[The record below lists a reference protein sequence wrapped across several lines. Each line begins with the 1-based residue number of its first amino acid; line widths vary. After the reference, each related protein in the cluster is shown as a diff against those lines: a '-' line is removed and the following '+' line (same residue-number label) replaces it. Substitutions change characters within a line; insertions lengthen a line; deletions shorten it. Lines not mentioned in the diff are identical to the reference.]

1 MIATGA
7 PLGASVCFY
16 RNHVAVCLKRTGT
29 TGDGSF
35 LMTGVQPI
43 ERYTSQA
50 RGVRGPRLLLT
61 GGLLLFAVCVN
72 SAAQRPKPC
81 LPDKTFTRVGVLLEQ
96 QDYQTAKALLYD
108 LEVCSHL
115 SPIQRFNVGWLYG
128 KAHDSVDALRIF
140 KSVQPDVPDRLTHA
154 YAIALAEFELAQY
167 QASVDTLIAL
177 RSKGIFDAKCADL
190 LGVSYSKLDKFQ
202 DAYDVM
208 VENIRQNPSNP
219 YAYFNLIALFV
230 DTSEMDKAA
239 QVANKAV
246 AALPQNADA
255 LSMRGSIELFRNQT
269 DDAYRDFSAAAQLSP
284 QAPDPPFF
292 MALVNYRQSK
302 FDEAVRVL
310 RNAIASGI
318 ADSDLHYMLAECLLR
333 IGSRNLAAVL
343 AELNLA
349 IQLNPNSVPARS
361 LRGATLLEVG
371 RPQDAVADLKLA
383 RELDPNPQRDTRNTT
398 YLLARAYAAIGRRD
412 EANALFAQ
420 VGHQYSSD
428 RTDTLNQLS
437 EQKMRAALHP

>member
-1 MIATGA
+1 
-7 PLGASVCFY
+7 
-16 RNHVAVCLKRTGT
+16 
-29 TGDGSF
+29 
-35 LMTGVQPI
+35 MTGVQPI

-50 RGVRGPRLLLT
+50 RGVRGLRLLLT
-61 GGLLLFAVCVN
+61 SGLFLFAVCVN
-72 SAAQRPKPC
+72 SAAQRQKPC
-81 LPDKTFTRVGVLLEQ
+81 LPDKTFTRIGVLLEQ
-96 QDYQTAKALLYD
+96 QDYQTAKTLLHE
-108 LEVCSHL
+108 LEFCSHL
-115 SPIQRFNVGWLYG
+115 SPIQRFNVAWLYG
-128 KAHDSVDALRIF
+128 KAHDSADALRIF
-140 KSVQPDVPDRLTHA
+140 KSVQVEVPDRLTHA

-190 LGVSYSKLDKFQ
+190 LSVSYSKLDKFQ

-269 DDAYRDFSAAAQLSP
+269 GDAYRDFSAAAQLSP

-292 MALVNYRQSK
+292 IALVNYRQSK

-310 RNAIASGI
+310 RDAIASGV

>member
-1 MIATGA
+1 MIANEA
-7 PLGASVCFY
+7 PLGASFCFY
-16 RNHVAVCLKRTGT
+16 RNHIAVCPKRTGT

-35 LMTGVQPI
+35 LMSGVQPI
-43 ERYTSQA
+43 KRDTSQA
-50 RGVRGPRLLLT
+50 LWMRGLRLLLT
-61 GGLLLFAVCVN
+61 GGLFLFAVCVN
-72 SAAQRPKPC
+72 SAAQKQKPC
-81 LPDKTFTRVGVLLEQ
+81 LPDKAFTTVGVLLEQ
-96 QDYQTAKALLYD
+96 QDYQTAKALLHE
-108 LEVCSHL
+108 LEFCSHL

-128 KAHDSVDALRIF
+128 KAHDSADALRIF
-140 KSVQPDVPDRLTHA
+140 KSVQPEVPDRLTHA
-154 YAIALAEFELAQY
+154 YAIALAEFELEQY
-167 QASVDTLIAL
+167 RASVDTLIAL
-177 RSKGIFDAKCADL
+177 RSKRMFDAKCADL
-190 LGVSYSKLDKFQ
+190 LGVSYSKLDEFH
-202 DAYDVM
+202 DAYNVM
-208 VENIRQNPSNP
+208 AENIRQNPSNP

-246 AALPQNADA
+246 AALPQNPDA
-255 LSMRGSIELFRNQT
+255 LSMRGSIELFRNQAE
-269 DDAYRDFSAAAQLSP
+269 DAYRDFSAAAQLSP

-310 RNAIASGI
+310 RNAIASGV

-343 AELNLA
+343 QELNQA
-349 IQLNPNSVPARS
+349 IHLN
-361 LRGATLLEVG
+361 
-371 RPQDAVADLKLA
+371 PQDAVADLKLA

-420 VGHQYSSD
+420 VGRQYRSNK
-428 RTDTLNQLS
+428 TDTLNQLS